1 MKRLAVHTL
10 ALAVALSCLLACGH
24 GKDRV
29 IPRGKLSRIYEE
41 LYLADR
47 WADSKSEYR
56 VQSDTTDFYETIL
69 KSYGY
74 TSADYRASVEH
85 YLEDPE
91 RFSRILKK
99 TSARLGAKSKEL
111 DKSANRIREIR
122 EMLERAKDLTPEFKP
137 LTDISMDSLIQIV
150 LADTRFKFVEE
161 EKKPASDSTATGE
174 VQADTTLRLA
184 PSDTLIPGLRNITRG
199 PARVKPVTDEISKT
213 RKIPE

>member
-24 GKDRV
+24 GKDKV

-74 TSADYRASVEH
+74 TSADYRASVEY
-85 YLEDPE
+85 YLQDPE

-99 TSARLGAKSKEL
+99 TAARLTEKSKEL
-111 DKSANRIREIR
+111 DTSADRIQKIM
-122 EMLERAKDLTPEFKP
+122 EMLERAKGQAPKYNS
-137 LTDISMDSLIQIV
+137 LTDITIDSLMQLV
-150 LADTRFKFVEE
+150 FASPAFRLEGQVETQDSVQTRVDSIRSVTPLIEE
-161 EKKPASDSTATGE
+161 APVKLKSGEK
-174 VQADTTLRLA
+174 QL
-184 PSDTLIPGLRNITRG
+184 PSITR
-199 PARVKPVTDEISKT
+199 
-213 RKIPE
+213 

>member
-24 GKDRV
+24 GKDKV

-74 TSADYRASVEH
+74 TSADYRASVEY
-85 YLEDPE
+85 YLQDPE

-99 TSARLGAKSKEL
+99 TAARLTEKSKEL
-111 DKSANRIREIR
+111 DTSADRIQKIM
-122 EMLERAKDLTPEFKP
+122 EMLERAKGKAPKYGS
-137 LTDISMDSLIQIV
+137 LTDVTLDSLM
-150 LADTRFKFVEE
+150 KFVFAGPGFRLEGQVETQDSVQTRADSIRSVTPLIEE
-161 EKKPASDSTATGE
+161 APVKLKSGEK
-174 VQADTTLRLA
+174 QL
-184 PSDTLIPGLRNITRG
+184 PSITR
-199 PARVKPVTDEISKT
+199 
-213 RKIPE
+213 

>member
-1 MKRLAVHTL
+1 MKARAIHTL

-47 WADSKSEYR
+47 WADSKPEYR
-56 VQSDTTDFYETIL
+56 NQADTTDYYETIL

-99 TSARLGAKSKEL
+99 TASRLTAKSKAL
-111 DKSANRIREIR
+111 TKSADRIQKIK
-122 EMLERAKDLTPEFKP
+122 EMLERGKEFAPEYGSLTDVTIDSLMKLVFSEPEFEFGGRVEA
-137 LTDISMDSLIQIV
+137 SVRDS
-150 LADTRFKFVEE
+150 
-161 EKKPASDSTATGE
+161 
-174 VQADTTLRLA
+174 VQTEA
-184 PSDTLIPGLRNITRG
+184 PDTLEVSRIRRLERVPEQGLRHITR
-199 PARVKPVTDEISKT
+199 
-213 RKIPE
+213 